1 MFEVGTFYGAWNMQR
16 VRSRKILRFTLGM
29 FWCLLHLPVSI
40 VHLGSYLIKLL
51 LYYMI
56 SSGLLQKYQN
66 LQLDKL
72 QYLAIVV
79 ESEEAKNTT
88 NIKQLLSWLAA
99 IGVKYVT
106 LYDMEGKHVQ
116 SFLFNKCH
124 QLFKV

>member
-1 MFEVGTFYGAWNMQR
+1 
-16 VRSRKILRFTLGM
+16 
-29 FWCLLHLPVSI
+29 
-40 VHLGSYLIKLL
+40 
-51 LYYMI
+51 MI

-72 QYLAIVV
+72 RYLAIVV

-88 NIKQLLSWLAA
+88 KIKQLLGWLAA

-116 SFLFNKCH
+116 S
-124 QLFKV
+124 

>member
-1 MFEVGTFYGAWNMQR
+1 
-16 VRSRKILRFTLGM
+16 
-29 FWCLLHLPVSI
+29 
-40 VHLGSYLIKLL
+40 
-51 LYYMI
+51 MI
-56 SSGLLQKYQN
+56 SSGVLRKYQN

-88 NIKQLLSWLAA
+88 KIMQLLSWLAA

-106 LYDMEGKHVQ
+106 LYDLEGKHVQ

-124 QLFKV
+124 QLFNV